1 MQECV
6 FLYKAEMD
14 HGSKGLALGHRF
26 GRADNEFLNGPNYCG
41 LAPIFFTVDWTSEAA
56 SLHVCET
63 SWLLATAIRRMRR
76 GLIDH
81 EPRDIVS
88 NREHFQI
95 KIAKVLIIPRA

>member
-1 MQECV
+1 MTHRRSKWPTRFIGIDPIEMQECV

-26 GRADNEFLNGPNYCG
+26 GRADNEFLNGPHYCG

-63 SWLLATAIRRMRR
+63 SWLLATASLSAQL
-76 GLIDH
+76 LIMLLSIS
-81 EPRDIVS
+81 R
-88 NREHFQI
+88 
-95 KIAKVLIIPRA
+95 